1 MSLSIDRDLK
11 TAEVLTRWLFQKFK
25 VEKVICVKRPIKFRG
40 KRLDNGELI
49 YGDILRYGKYVICI
63 RSYHFPDKES
73 FSTLPVYSNSVAQL
87 VGYDADGAEVYEGD
101 VVQAPDGESY
111 LMDISGI
118 AYPSLVAECKLK
130 KE

>member
-1 MSLSIDRDLK
+1 MRK
-11 TAEVLTRWLFQKFK
+11 
-25 VEKVICVKRPIKFRG
+25 IKFRG

-49 YGDILRYGKYVICI
+49 YGDILHYGKYEICI

>member
-1 MSLSIDRDLK
+1 MK
-11 TAEVLTRWLFQKFK
+11 
-25 VEKVICVKRPIKFRG
+25 PIKFRG
-40 KRLDNGELI
+40 KCLDTGEMVVGKLVTGSYVEIAGYALI
-49 YGDILRYGKYVICI
+49 VSESTWDE
-63 RSYHFPDKES
+63 YHENSDGCSKIMEAVERG
-73 FSTLPVYSNSVAQL
+73 TTYRIACKVYSVDKTSIAQL

-111 LMDISGI
+111 LMTISGI